1 MKFNTVND
9 LAVLSERVIER
20 ANGYCANNRAILKP
34 LLTSLLRCEDGFEDL
49 SSWDDSDLGEPEP
62 EIDPA
67 HYLSQ
72 EEQAELAKLE
82 REVVRNQI
90 LLHTATLRR
99 KVAEQNI
106 ELARLEALPP
116 PEPTPPKPAQPQT
129 PAPPAPAP
137 SPPEPPRIEASDN
150 PTPTAKTPPTAET
163 APDDEFMLLFGRS
176 PVDADDESA
185 NTPAA
190 PRDGADLN
198 NEFCALLGF
207 SPTNPAPAIDL
218 APIPVAPT
226 EPEPVAEPA
235 TVELATAAPAA
246 EPATVEPAETA
257 TVEPA
262 EPATVEPAETAT
274 VEPAEPAEPAT
285 VEEPA
290 EPAPAPVLAEQ
301 VEPADA
307 ALVELSEPPPALAH
321 PLETELTQQQIQ
333 QATASGKAE
342 QLEHLIKTARTH
354 WDGTHRTLWAGSVL
368 SGCLRATVQLLTV
381 NGSPTAER
389 VERAREAHKIATRV
403 FQLGQSPERFY
414 DVIVACRLLASSLH
428 EDGQTSSGLQVLRG
442 GLAVMKATSPSLRSS
457 AREQFHEIRT
467 LIKVLESANP

>member
-49 SSWDDSDLGEPEP
+49 SSWDDSDPGEPEA

-82 REVVRNQI
+82 REAVRNQI

-163 APDDEFMLLFGRS
+163 APDDEFMVLFGRS
-176 PVDADDESA
+176 PVDADDEPA

-235 TVELATAAPAA
+235 SVELAPAAPAA
-246 EPATVEPAETA
+246 EPATVEPAEAA

-262 EPATVEPAETAT
+262 EPATV
-274 VEPAEPAEPAT
+274 EPAEPAT

-301 VEPADA
+301 VEPRRRPRRVIRAPARSRAPDRDRAYPAADPA
-307 ALVELSEPPPALAH
+307 SHRERQSGATGASYKNRPDPLGRHTPDPVGGIRLVRLSTGHGPAPH
-321 PLETELTQQQIQ
+321 RERLTDR
-333 QATASGKAE
+333 G
-342 QLEHLIKTARTH
+342 
-354 WDGTHRTLWAGSVL
+354 AG
-368 SGCLRATVQLLTV
+368 RA
-381 NGSPTAER
+381 GPRSPQDRHEGVSTR
-389 VERAREAHKIATRV
+389 PIA
-403 FQLGQSPERFY
+403 
-414 DVIVACRLLASSLH
+414 
-428 EDGQTSSGLQVLRG
+428 
-442 GLAVMKATSPSLRSS
+442 
-457 AREQFHEIRT
+457 
-467 LIKVLESANP
+467 

>member
-9 LAVLSERVIER
+9 LAILSERVIER

-82 REVVRNQI
+82 REAVRNQI

-218 APIPVAPT
+218 APIPVEPAAA
-226 EPEPVAEPA
+226 EPEPAPVAEPA
-235 TVELATAAPAA
+235 SVELAPAAPAA
-246 EPATVEPAETA
+246 EPATVELLRPLPSRARYRRARRARHGRGACRACSRARSRRAGRARRRRPRRVIRAPARSRAPARDRAYPAADPASHRERQSGA
-257 TVEPA
+257 TGASYKNRPDPLGRHTPDPVGGIRLVRLS
-262 EPATVEPAETAT
+262 TGHG
-274 VEPAEPAEPAT
+274 
-285 VEEPA
+285 
-290 EPAPAPVLAEQ
+290 PAPHRER
-301 VEPADA
+301 
-307 ALVELSEPPPALAH
+307 
-321 PLETELTQQQIQ
+321 LTDR
-333 QATASGKAE
+333 G
-342 QLEHLIKTARTH
+342 
-354 WDGTHRTLWAGSVL
+354 AG
-368 SGCLRATVQLLTV
+368 RA
-381 NGSPTAER
+381 GPRSPQDRHEGVSTR
-389 VERAREAHKIATRV
+389 PIA
-403 FQLGQSPERFY
+403 
-414 DVIVACRLLASSLH
+414 
-428 EDGQTSSGLQVLRG
+428 
-442 GLAVMKATSPSLRSS
+442 
-457 AREQFHEIRT
+457 
-467 LIKVLESANP
+467 

>member
-49 SSWDDSDLGEPEP
+49 SSWDDSDPGEPEP

-82 REVVRNQI
+82 REAVRNQI

-106 ELARLEALPP
+106 ELARLEALSP
-116 PEPTPPKPAQPQT
+116 PEPTPPKPAQQQT
-129 PAPPAPAP
+129 PAPPAPPAP
-137 SPPEPPRIEASDN
+137 SPPEPPRIEASDD

-163 APDDEFMLLFGRS
+163 APDDEFMVLFGRS
-176 PVDADDESA
+176 PVARGRRLPRQHARSSSRRSQPQRAVLRALRPLARPHSA
-185 NTPAA
+185 RRA
-190 PRDGADLN
+190 RHRR
-198 NEFCALLGF
+198 
-207 SPTNPAPAIDL
+207 
-218 APIPVAPT
+218 APIPV
-226 EPEPVAEPA
+226 EPA
-235 TVELATAAPAA
+235 RR
-246 EPATVEPAETA
+246 
-257 TVEPA
+257 
-262 EPATVEPAETAT
+262 
-274 VEPAEPAEPAT
+274 
-285 VEEPA
+285 A
-290 EPAPAPVLAEQ
+290 EPAPPSPPPSSPPSRARRARTRRARHRRAHPRRAHPRRASPRRASPAEPHVEEPTEPRTVAPVPVEQ
-301 VEPADA
+301 SRAPADA
-307 ALVELSEPPPALAH
+307 AAPVELSEPPPAPAH
-321 PLETELTQQQIQ
+321 PIRDR
-333 QATASGKAE
+333 AYASSRSSKPPRAAKRRTWSI
-342 QLEHLIKTARTH
+342 LSKTARLH
-354 WDGTHRTLWAGSVL
+354 WDGTHAGPWWLGSVL

-403 FQLGQSPERFY
+403 FQLGQSPEHFY
-414 DVIVACRLLASSLH
+414 DVIVAYRLLASSLH

-442 GLAVMKATSPSLRSS
+442 GLAVMKATSPQS
-457 AREQFHEIRT
+457 AQQRPRAVSRDPH
-467 LIKVLESANP
+467 LL

>member
-49 SSWDDSDLGEPEP
+49 SSWDDSDPGEPEA

-82 REVVRNQI
+82 REAVRNQI

-163 APDDEFMLLFGRS
+163 APDDEFMVLFGRS
-176 PVDADDESA
+176 PVDADDEPA

-218 APIPVAPT
+218 APIPVEPAAA
-226 EPEPVAEPA
+226 EPEPAPVAEPA
-235 TVELATAAPAA
+235 SVELAPAAPAA
-246 EPATVEPAETA
+246 EPATVEPAEAA

-262 EPATVEPAETAT
+262 EPATV
-274 VEPAEPAEPAT
+274 EPAEPAT

>member
-49 SSWDDSDLGEPEP
+49 SSWDDSDPGEPEP

-82 REVVRNQI
+82 REAVRNQI

-163 APDDEFMLLFGRS
+163 APDDEFMVLFGRS
-176 PVDADDESA
+176 PVDADDEPA

-218 APIPVAPT
+218 APIPVEPAAA
-226 EPEPVAEPA
+226 EPEPAPVAEPA
-235 TVELATAAPAA
+235 SVELAPAAPAA
-246 EPATVEPAETA
+246 EPATVEPAEAA

-262 EPATVEPAETAT
+262 EPATVEP
-274 VEPAEPAEPAT
+274 P
-285 VEEPA
+285 
-290 EPAPAPVLAEQ
+290 
-301 VEPADA
+301 
-307 ALVELSEPPPALAH
+307 SPPRSRSLP
-321 PLETELTQQQIQ
+321 
-333 QATASGKAE
+333 S
-342 QLEHLIKTARTH
+342 
-354 WDGTHRTLWAGSVL
+354 
-368 SGCLRATVQLLTV
+368 LL
-381 NGSPTAER
+381 PR
-389 VERAREAHKIATRV
+389 P
-403 FQLGQSPERFY
+403 F
-414 DVIVACRLLASSLH
+414 
-428 EDGQTSSGLQVLRG
+428 
-442 GLAVMKATSPSLRSS
+442 SPSRSS
-457 AREQFHEIRT
+457 PQTPPSSSYPSPRPLSRT
-467 LIKVLESANP
+467 RSRPSLPSSRSSKPPRAAKRSNWSIL

>member
-49 SSWDDSDLGEPEP
+49 SSWDDSDPGEPEP

-82 REVVRNQI
+82 REAVRNQI

-218 APIPVAPT
+218 APIPV
-226 EPEPVAEPA
+226 
-235 TVELATAAPAA
+235 
-246 EPATVEPAETA
+246 
-257 TVEPA
+257 
-262 EPATVEPAETAT
+262 
-274 VEPAEPAEPAT
+274 
-285 VEEPA
+285 
-290 EPAPAPVLAEQ
+290 
-301 VEPADA
+301 
-307 ALVELSEPPPALAH
+307 SSH
-321 PLETELTQQQIQ
+321 
-333 QATASGKAE
+333 
-342 QLEHLIKTARTH
+342 
-354 WDGTHRTLWAGSVL
+354 
-368 SGCLRATVQLLTV
+368 
-381 NGSPTAER
+381 
-389 VERAREAHKIATRV
+389 RARARCRA
-403 FQLGQSPERFY
+403 RFRRARSRRARRRARY
-414 DVIVACRLLASSLH
+414 RRAC
-428 EDGQTSSGLQVLRG
+428 
-442 GLAVMKATSPSLRSS
+442 
-457 AREQFHEIRT
+457 
-467 LIKVLESANP
+467 